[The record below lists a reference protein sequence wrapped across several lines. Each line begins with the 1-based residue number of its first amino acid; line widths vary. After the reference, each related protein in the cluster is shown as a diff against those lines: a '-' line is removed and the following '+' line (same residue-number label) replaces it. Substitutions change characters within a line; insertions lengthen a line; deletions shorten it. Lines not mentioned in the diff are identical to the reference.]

1 MGAKEKNF
9 YVETAERFGHG
20 DSAREVQRL
29 FAAGDRTGAAQAL
42 TPELI
47 EGSAI
52 CCDYGELDERLAAYE
67 RAGADTLLALPFGDR
82 PRIIEALGAAVVAC
96 LGPLRP
102 PSRPLQLRLDGLLL
116 VRRRSAASPGRGSRP
131 RGRRPP

>member
-1 MGAKEKNF
+1 VDEDRDRARDLARPWLATYLGAMGAKQKNF

-29 FAAGDRTGAAQAL
+29 FAAGDRAGAATAL

-52 CCDYGELDERLAAYE
+52 CCGYGELDERLAAYE

-82 PRIIEALGAAVVAC
+82 PRIIEALGATVA
-96 LGPLRP
+96 
-102 PSRPLQLRLDGLLL
+102 
-116 VRRRSAASPGRGSRP
+116 A
-131 RGRRPP
+131 